1 MKNYFLLLF
10 FSLSFIVFS
19 QEKGH
24 TIHTKSGATFFTK
37 KYSTHK
43 DDISFTSNKKRQN
56 VSYSQLDKIVY
67 TGKKEKHNFIKKYIQ
82 YSDNAG
88 TLMVELV
95 EGNVSLY
102 TRSEMVATGSG
113 PMGPTFTN
121 SITYYVKRTN
131 EKIAV
136 NIGINDLFKS
146 YKKTS
151 TDFFSDCPKLVS
163 KLENKEFKKKE
174 IEEVVIFYNENCSN

>member
-1 MKNYFLLLF
+1 MKNFILLLF
-10 FSLSFIVFS
+10 FSFSFIVFS

-24 TIHTKSGATFFTK
+24 TIYTKSGQTFFTK

-67 TGKKEKHNFIKKYIQ
+67 TGKKEKHNLIKKYIQ
-82 YSDNAG
+82 YSDEAG
-88 TLMVELV
+88 TLMEELV
-95 EGNVSLY
+95 EGDVSLY
-102 TRSEMVATGSG
+102 KRSEMVATGAG
-113 PMGPTFTN
+113 AMGPTFTN
-121 SITYYVKRTN
+121 SITYYVKKSN
-131 EKIAV
+131 DKIAV

-163 KLENKEFKKKE
+163 KQTMVLK
-174 IEEVVIFYNENCSN
+174 YLST